1 MSKRITQTTLSG
13 EWGIPGVDLASL
25 PPRVYGAL
33 CKLKDMEELLEIINS
48 PTARAWERGDA
59 IEPLISMGK

>member
-33 CKLKDMEELLEIINS
+33 CKLKDMEELL
-48 PTARAWERGDA
+48 ALLR
-59 IEPLISMGK
+59 